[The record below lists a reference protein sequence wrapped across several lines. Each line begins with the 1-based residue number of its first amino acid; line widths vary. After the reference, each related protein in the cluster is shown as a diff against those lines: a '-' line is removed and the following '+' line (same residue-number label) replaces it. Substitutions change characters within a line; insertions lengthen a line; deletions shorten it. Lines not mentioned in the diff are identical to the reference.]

1 MKVVSSFG
9 IANIIPHS
17 CKLVA
22 ICRSQG
28 SGTRGRQK
36 VRSQEPGV
44 REKEKSSSPAP
55 NYLPLTTKQGEE

>member
-22 ICRSQG
+22 IC
-28 SGTRGRQK
+28 
-36 VRSQEPGV
+36 RSQEPGV